1 MNFSFR
7 LTAEAISV
15 MEIEEVLEA
24 KIVSGLQIAS
34 SSWKTVHGAA
44 AYNYDFFH
52 DISISLS
59 FRSDIGKA
67 PCRWGGGTDSAV
79 FEGGD
84 LLLVQEGVHGV
95 LLVLS
100 GKAQAEGL

>member
-1 MNFSFR
+1 M
-7 LTAEAISV
+7 AA
-15 MEIEEVLEA
+15 
-24 KIVSGLQIAS
+24 AS
-34 SSWKTVHGAA
+34 KGVGDVQAHGAA